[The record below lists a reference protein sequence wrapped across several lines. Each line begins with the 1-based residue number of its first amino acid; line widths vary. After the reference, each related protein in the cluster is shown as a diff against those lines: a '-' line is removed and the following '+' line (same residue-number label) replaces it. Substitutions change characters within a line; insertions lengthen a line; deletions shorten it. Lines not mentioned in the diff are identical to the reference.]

1 MKKLLF
7 ITAILISFQAN
18 AQDSLFNWY
27 ATSDMELLP
36 NTHYF
41 AIGYDVNSTG
51 PKRNIILLRGQQKF
65 SILCDSLDLNG
76 TLITP
81 QRMAATQ
88 AVVIKCQAFTAQDI
102 VDWKATAGMVD
113 TLLDTNLLA
122 TRYWVASQNFLVDTN
137 QSSFSKV
144 SNQEEQPFDLDDT
157 SLVGG
162 LSAALVL
169 ILGMFVHLK
178 IAIGKLKK

>member
-7 ITAILISFQAN
+7 IFAVLFCFQAK

-27 ATSDMELLP
+27 ATSDMDLLP
-36 NTHYF
+36 NTHYY

-81 QRMAATQ
+81 QRLATTQ
-88 AVVIKCQAFTAQDI
+88 AVVIKCQAFTDQDI
-102 VDWKATAGMVD
+102 VEWKLTADKVD
-113 TLLDTNLLA
+113 TLLDTTLLA
-122 TRYWVASQNFLVDTN
+122 TQNWVLSQNYLVDTN
-137 QSSFSKV
+137 QFSFSKV
-144 SNQEEQPFDLDDT
+144 STQEEPSNLDNT
-157 SLVGG
+157 PLIGG
-162 LSAALVL
+162 LSVLLAL
-169 ILGMFVHLK
+169 ITGMFIHFK
-178 IAIGKLKK
+178 IAINKLKK